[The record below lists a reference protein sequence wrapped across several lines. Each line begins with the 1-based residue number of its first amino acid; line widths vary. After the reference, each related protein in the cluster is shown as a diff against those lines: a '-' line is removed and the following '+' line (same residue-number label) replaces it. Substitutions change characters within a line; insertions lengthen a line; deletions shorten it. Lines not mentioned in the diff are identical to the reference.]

1 MLGSDD
7 LKIISQRIEIWIKFI
22 WPISLVVTWILLL
35 FLAQKTG
42 VYHEIP
48 TELRQEISGQA
59 LGFIQD
65 PFYTIFQFFWIP
77 FIFTMI
83 YAYRFVPKL
92 VFYFVELNAAQTK
105 NVKTGV
111 IIPDG
116 LENIVNK
123 FQRNLMSKWQWY
135 FAVGIAIVAVLL
147 QIYTQFIRIENM
159 HIIYWWDWRFNKTIY
174 LVRLIMVGVDLFFA
188 AIIVYRAACS
198 IIFIERFLGFIQL
211 SPRPHHP
218 DGACGLSIVGNTCV
232 AFTIPLLVIGI
243 TLTSSFFLHEE
254 TSYLITNLLTLVA
267 YIVSVIFIFYFPL
280 IKVHSVLRK
289 DKEEGLDGISMEINE
304 TLVNLEILLKDASN
318 DPEPELRRLGNLQK
332 YYKIIQKM
340 PVWPYDTNAL
350 SRFISSILIPT
361 LMFTVSVLT

>member
-1 MLGSDD
+1 MSGSDD
-7 LKIISQRIEIWIKFI
+7 LKIISHRIEIWVKII
-22 WPISLVVTWILLL
+22 WPISLVLTWILLL

-48 TELRQEISGQA
+48 TELRQGISGQT
-59 LGFIQD
+59 LGFIQN

-77 FIFTMI
+77 FVLTMI
-83 YAYRFVPKL
+83 YAYSFVPRL
-92 VFYFVELNAAQTK
+92 VFHFVELNATQTK
-105 NVKTGV
+105 KVSTGV
-111 IIPDG
+111 VIPHG
-116 LENIVNK
+116 LENIISK
-123 FQRNLMSKWQWY
+123 FQRNLTSKWQWY
-135 FAVGIAIVAVLL
+135 FAVGFAIVAVLL
-147 QIYTQFIRIENM
+147 QIHTQFIRIENM
-159 HIIYWWDWRFNKTIY
+159 HIIHWWDWRLNKTIY
-174 LVRLIMVGVDLFFA
+174 IVRLIMVAVDSFFA
-188 AIIVYRAACS
+188 TIILYRAAYS

-211 SPRPHHP
+211 SPRSHHP
-218 DGACGLSIVGNTCV
+218 DGASGLSIVGNTCV

-254 TSYLITNLLTLVA
+254 TSYLITNLLTLMA

-289 DKEEGLDGISMEINE
+289 NKEEGLDGISMEINE
-304 TLVNLEILLKDASN
+304 TLANLEILLKDASN
-318 DPEPELRRLGNLQK
+318 DPEPEFRRLGNLQK
-332 YYKIIQKM
+332 YYKTIQEM